1 MVHDHR
7 GFAHSLAG
15 RLGEHPRFDEVSV
28 ADSAEHAL
36 ALVKTHQF
44 DVLLLDAR
52 LGDASG
58 LDAMRDMLR
67 SRPQLAVVV
76 VSGLEDVE
84 QVIDALAGGA
94 RAWVPEDA
102 SLEDL
107 LQAVEDA
114 LLHRI
119 WLPRV
124 LLAEVLDVLL
134 SRPAVSR
141 NAPSFV
147 DDLTPRQVEV
157 LQCLAGGMS
166 RAQIADHLVLSPHTV
181 RTHVQEILRKAGVH
195 STLAALARA
204 RAERHLPGG
213 P

>member
-7 GFAHSLAG
+7 RFAHALAA
-15 RLGEHPRFDEVSV
+15 RLGEHPRFEEVSV
-28 ADSAEHAL
+28 ADSADHAL
-36 ALVKTHQF
+36 ALVKAHQF

-52 LGDASG
+52 LGETSG

-67 SRPQLAVVV
+67 QRPQLAVVV

-102 SLEDL
+102 PLEDL

-141 NAPSFV
+141 KAPSFV